1 METGK
6 VSSSMEERIFIL
18 HFYQKKKKNPPKPPS
33 KNAILG
39 LCVEPRWV
47 LCIDPC

>member
-6 VSSSMEERIFIL
+6 VGSSMEERIFNL
-18 HFYQKKKKNPPKPPS
+18 TFLPKKKTNPPKPSS

-39 LCVEPRWV
+39 LCVEPGWL
-47 LCIDPC
+47 LCIDLC

>member
-18 HFYQKKKKNPPKPPS
+18 HFYQKKKNPPKPSS

-39 LCVEPRWV
+39 LCVEPRWL
-47 LCIDPC
+47 LCIDLC